1 MQNQRTFLVK
11 TSATMKA
18 YDWLLNP
25 AFKRTKFKKGAE
37 IALRPCLVVKFQ
49 IPNFFSGICMKT

>member
-1 MQNQRTFLVK
+1 MRNQRTFLVK

-25 AFKRTKFKKGAE
+25 AFKRTKFKQGSGNRIE
-37 IALRPCLVVKFQ
+37 FSLSPCCSLHAC
-49 IPNFFSGICMKT
+49 IGTP

>member
-1 MQNQRTFLVK
+1 MQNRRTFLVK

-37 IALRPCLVVKFQ
+37 IALSSVFLLAAA
-49 IPNFFSGICMKT
+49 CMHV